1 MDLRDL
7 INLLLKDFDEHGNI
21 PVYISLADGEYDLQV
36 EVTTRP
42 RTIKNQYQ
50 TIAFPA
56 EKRLLLSKREKE

>member
-1 MDLRDL
+1 MYLRDL

-21 PVYISLADGEYDLQV
+21 PVYISLADGEYAFQV